1 MNAELLFLY
10 NNNFSIILLP
20 NKVKIASVFLFVI
33 WIVWT
38 FWFIFSG
45 DDFSSLQIYENYGS
59 VAS

>member
-20 NKVKIASVFLFVI
+20 NKVKIALDFLFVI
-33 WIVWT
+33 WFVWT

>member
-33 WIVWT
+33 WIVWI